1 MASCLVPDFPA
12 VMVAL
17 EHLKKLDKQLKEDG
31 VPFSPEASLHL
42 TEITAAIT
50 ELEMDCHAAHEHLE
64 VETIENSKLRH
75 AINNIR
81 ERMSQET
88 MADVAAARASNTEEI
103 EQLHKD
109 LNAVSHQQE
118 ATVKRRETLLSQKE
132 ALYLE
137 REQVK
142 AEHEEIIA
150 VQNEQITLK
159 YGSQKELDETKDR
172 INALKSCITA
182 VKQDK
187 VTLQQKMALERE
199 AFTVK
204 KDNLYREVDQAKDK
218 VNQQKQLIERS
229 RGELDIINYKKR
241 ETHDHLS
248 TLIIDVAKLE
258 SNLRRLAAS
267 RCQCEKQLQGETQK
281 HQELRQQRE
290 TLKKELRELGEAFC
304 VAVQRLKEE
313 IATVEDEIKEAQA
326 SRSLCQDSL
335 AQIYEIFTHQ
345 HDEENDVR
353 AEHFHVSQQL
363 EQTKLQLEERIA
375 TIVKH
380 SKEIKEID
388 KQIRELLEA
397 ETITKRVFK
406 RNQGKLCD
414 NVDTEKKNVIHFEE
428 EKRRLTRLLEEVK
441 RNQEEHVAKMTSD
454 ICNTRMRYQELR
466 QEETALQKRDPKS
479 TNADLLMSHVT
490 KCEVEYR
497 QKETKHQEEI
507 ARCTAKTVSIMRSHV
522 EKQREVKEQEEML
535 KEVVAKWNEEQS
547 RHQRLNTLTSEFRR
561 RRTDLKLL
569 IQGLK
574 EKTGSLLQP
583 KEDMKTEL
591 EELRESYMDVL
602 DEQASELRAVEM
614 SIYDNGVKLEQ
625 VSMENSRLH
634 LCIRQMTEDVDGV
647 REDKERYWQEVHQFK
662 RNIKTLFESLQD
674 AWKEDS
680 LVTLDGQ
687 NSDGVLLVSSSAML
701 NHLKTRRQQLGN
713 VSTLLHHQMLDFSK
727 RLGDKTIV

>member
-1 MASCLVPDFPA
+1 
-12 VMVAL
+12 
-17 EHLKKLDKQLKEDG
+17 
-31 VPFSPEASLHL
+31 
-42 TEITAAIT
+42 
-50 ELEMDCHAAHEHLE
+50 
-64 VETIENSKLRH
+64 
-75 AINNIR
+75 
-81 ERMSQET
+81 

-248 TLIIDVAKLE
+248 TLIID
-258 SNLRRLAAS
+258 
-267 RCQCEKQLQGETQK
+267 
-281 HQELRQQRE
+281 
-290 TLKKELRELGEAFC
+290 
-304 VAVQRLKEE
+304 
-313 IATVEDEIKEAQA
+313 
-326 SRSLCQDSL
+326 
-335 AQIYEIFTHQ
+335 
-345 HDEENDVR
+345 
-353 AEHFHVSQQL
+353 
-363 EQTKLQLEERIA
+363 
-375 TIVKH
+375 
-380 SKEIKEID
+380 
-388 KQIRELLEA
+388 
-397 ETITKRVFK
+397 
-406 RNQGKLCD
+406 
-414 NVDTEKKNVIHFEE
+414 
-428 EKRRLTRLLEEVK
+428 
-441 RNQEEHVAKMTSD
+441 
-454 ICNTRMRYQELR
+454 
-466 QEETALQKRDPKS
+466 
-479 TNADLLMSHVT
+479 
-490 KCEVEYR
+490 
-497 QKETKHQEEI
+497 
-507 ARCTAKTVSIMRSHV
+507 
-522 EKQREVKEQEEML
+522 ML